1 MAAPSCADDT
11 SVVYVYFRT
20 RGDDAARAR
29 ALLDAHLAGI
39 AGRFAIRASGGIKT
53 DARADGEVT
62 WLEIYQPV
70 PGAVLDDL
78 KAMVESAAHDSG
90 LLSLATS
97 GRHFEVFRLF
107 AAHG

>member
-1 MAAPSCADDT
+1 MAVPPSADDT

-29 ALLDAHLAGI
+29 ALLDAHLADI

-53 DARADGEVT
+53 DARADGEIT

-70 PGAVLDDL
+70 PAAALSDL
-78 KAMVESAAHDSG
+78 KATVASAARDSG

-97 GRHFEVFRLF
+97 GRHFEVFQLF
-107 AAHG
+107 AVHG